1 MFGLAAHGHL
11 ETDTGAKRAARASLR
26 VGLFAIAHGPFW
38 GDHGATRC

>member
-26 VGLFAIAHGPFW
+26 VGCL
-38 GDHGATRC
+38 R